1 MRFNGFYG
9 NEAARVQLSGAF
21 DSGREPHAILI
32 DGPAGSGKKTLAR
45 LIAQAFVCEGTGE
58 RPCGECRQCRNARA
72 GVHPDIRMDSAA
84 GGARSFSV
92 DTVRRIRLD
101 AFVAPNDAAVKVYI
115 LDGVHNMTE
124 SAQNALLK
132 ILEEPPAHVRFIL
145 TCDGRSRVLETVQ
158 SRCTG
163 ITLGPVPEEQVT
175 VVLLQRDPTL
185 DRDQAV
191 RAAQLSGGYIGRA
204 AEGLAQGSF
213 SAAVALADDFTKALC
228 GSSPFAFLRLSGTL
242 EKDSEL
248 FRACLELLPLLFRDA
263 IASRA
268 GVSGRLSG
276 CGEAADRL
284 RGAFTPRQL
293 AAGVDICLNARAAA
307 DRYANQRLLLTWFFA
322 RLWQVVHEGAGLGA
336 G

>member
-9 NEAARVQLSGAF
+9 NEAARAWLSGVF

-58 RPCGECRQCRNARA
+58 RPCGECRQCRNAQA
-72 GVHPDIRMDSAA
+72 GVHPDIRLESAA

-115 LDGVHNMTE
+115 LAGVHNMTE

-145 TCDGRSRVLETVQ
+145 TCDGRSRVLGTVQ
-158 SRCTG
+158 SRCAG
-163 ITLGPVPEEQVT
+163 LTLGPLPEEQVT
-175 VVLLQRDPTL
+175 QALLRRDPAL
-185 DRDQAV
+185 DRNQAA
-191 RAAQLSGGYIGRA
+191 RAAQLSGGLIGRA
-204 AEGLAQGSF
+204 AEGLAQGGF
-213 SAAVALADDFTKALC
+213 SAAVAFTGGFTEALG
-228 GSSPFAFLRLSGTL
+228 GSDAFAFLRLSGTL
-242 EKDSEL
+242 EKNSEL

-293 AAGVDICLNARAAA
+293 AAGVEICLDARAAA

-322 RLWQVVHEGAGLGA
+322 RLWQAVHDVASCGAG
-336 G
+336 

>member
-9 NEAARVQLSGAF
+9 NEAARTRLSGAF
-21 DSGREPHAILI
+21 DSGREPHAFLI

-45 LIAQAFVCEGTGE
+45 LIAQAYVCEGTGE
-58 RPCGECRQCRNARA
+58 RPCGECRQCRNAQA
-72 GVHPDIRMDSAA
+72 GAHPDILLESAA

-132 ILEEPPAHVRFIL
+132 ILEEPPPHVRFVL

-158 SRCTG
+158 SRCAG
-163 ITLGPVPEEQVT
+163 ITLGPVPEGQAVEA
-175 VVLLQRDPTL
+175 LLRRDPALGRET
-185 DRDQAV
+185 AV
-191 RAAQLSGGYIGRA
+191 RAVQLSGGYIGRA

-213 SAAVALADDFTKALC
+213 SAALALADSFTGALC
-228 GSSPFAFLRLSGTL
+228 GSDPFAFLRISGLL
-242 EKDSEL
+242 EKEPEL
-248 FRACLELLPLLFRDA
+248 FRACLDLFPLLFRDA
-263 IASRA
+263 VAARA

-284 RGAFTPRQL
+284 RAAFTQRQL
-293 AAGVDICLNARAAA
+293 AAGADICLKARAAA
-307 DRYANQRLLLTWFFA
+307 DRYANQRLLLTFFFD
-322 RLWQVVHEGAGLGA
+322 RLWQAAHELTGRGAG
-336 G
+336 